1 MFSKSC
7 EYAIK
12 AVIYIASQSLD
23 GNRVKLHDIIK
34 HVESPEAFTAKILQE
49 LAKNNIIVSQTG
61 PNGGFEISKADM
73 RKIRLSQIVSVIDGD
88 SIYKGCG
95 LGLSQCSEALPCP
108 IHKKF
113 AKVRNELRKMLETTT
128 IYELAVGIKTTT
140 YLKR

>member
-1 MFSKSC
+1 MFTKSC

-12 AVIYIASQSLD
+12 AVIYIANQSLD
-23 GNRVKLHDIIK
+23 NKRVKLHDIVK
-34 HVESPEAFTAKILQE
+34 HVESPPAFTAKILQE
-49 LAKNNIIVSQTG
+49 LAKNQIIVSQTG
-61 PNGGFEISKADM
+61 PNGGFEISKSDM
-73 RKIRLSQIVSVIDGD
+73 KEIRLSEIVRVIDGD

-95 LGLSQCSEALPCP
+95 LGLSQCSESKPCP

-113 AKVRNELRKMLETTT
+113 AKVRNELRKMLDSTT